1 MIAIL
6 AEAALAEVV
15 QAESVAQAVNSWP
28 AVALAVVSI
37 VGGWGTLII
46 RFIIEGRKNSA
57 TGQTVNEIKEQV
69 ADGGDYD
76 TNLREDVAEGLKLMK
91 FAVSHIEN
99 LPTADDIKRLDGRI
113 DALGRRVSA
122 IEDRPQ

>member
-1 MIAIL
+1 MTTL
-6 AEAALAEVV
+6 AETATQFA
-15 QAESVAQAVNSWP
+15 NSWP
-28 AVALAVVSI
+28 AVALATVSL

-46 RFIIEGRKNSA
+46 KAFVDASKNRA

-76 TNLREDVAEGLKLMK
+76 TNLREDVAEGLQLMK

-99 LPTADDIKRLDGRI
+99 LPTTDDIRRLDGRI

-122 IEDRPQ
+122 IEKQAG

>member
-1 MIAIL
+1 MSTF
-6 AEAALAEVV
+6 
-15 QAESVAQAVNSWP
+15 AESATQFANSWP

-37 VGGWGTLII
+37 VGGWGTVII
-46 RFIIEGRKNSA
+46 KFFIEARKNNA

-76 TNLREDVAEGLKLMK
+76 TNLREDVAEGLQLMK

-99 LPTADDIKRLDGRI
+99 LPTTDDIKRLDGRI

-122 IEDRPQ
+122 IEKQDGQ